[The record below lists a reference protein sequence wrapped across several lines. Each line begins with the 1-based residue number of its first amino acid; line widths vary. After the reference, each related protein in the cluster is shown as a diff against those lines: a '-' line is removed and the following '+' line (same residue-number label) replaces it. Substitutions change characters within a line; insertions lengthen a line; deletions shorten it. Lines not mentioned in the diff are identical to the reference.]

1 MSFLDVFKNAKIAVV
16 FVLVL
21 ALASVGLGFWAT
33 SVYGAGVSGD
43 SIFYLSTAENLLA
56 GRGFFDNSNNPFV
69 SFPPLLVLI
78 FAGLAWLFKADVFVA
93 AWFFNLLLLGVN
105 TALGSWWLYR
115 FFREKPVYFLL
126 GSLFLVLSVSHLR
139 MHTAV
144 LSDPLY
150 LTFTLLFFFFGWQY
164 LEKSSA
170 APFVGMLIL
179 SILSP
184 LLRFS
189 GLSQVVAAGLI
200 ILYVHREQWRTAF
213 ALGAT
218 LGALSILPLGLWI
231 YLHNYLMY
239 NTFWGS
245 VSGGVDFWENLL
257 QGLRKILYWFLP
269 YRPISSDGLL
279 EPLIVLLAISLTLL
293 VFNRKKDWANWFNF
307 FANPALATM
316 MLFAAVYSLSTTAN
330 IISLHHRDILSD
342 RYYVIVMLPVLV
354 LLFSVLDRLILPH
367 LRFSPRYF
375 WLGLLVIFALWSV
388 YPISRIDKYIR
399 SSHAGEWHNYNIF
412 NNREYKQA
420 EIIQQ
425 AQKLAQQ
432 NPGAVIY
439 SNVPRATWFYIRRP
453 IERLPLIRREWNE
466 AEIAAAYAGWPE
478 TPGYLVWLNRDPYE
492 RFEDADVLI
501 PYVNMELLIRTND
514 GRIYYISPIK

>member
-1 MSFLDVFKNAKIAVV
+1 MSFLDILKKPKIAVV
-16 FVLVL
+16 FIIAL
-21 ALASVGLGFWAT
+21 ALVSIGLGVWAT

-43 SIFYLSTAENLLA
+43 SIFYLSAAENLLA
-56 GRGFFDNSNNPFV
+56 GRGFVDNSNDPFV

-78 FAGLAWLFKADVFVA
+78 FAGLARFFNVDVFVA
-93 AWFFNLLLLGVN
+93 AWYFNLFLLGIN

-115 FFREKPVYFLL
+115 FFREQPIYFLL
-126 GSLFLVLSVSHLR
+126 GSLFMVLSVSNLR

-164 LEKSSA
+164 LEKPSA
-170 APFVGMLIL
+170 APFFGMLVL
-179 SILSP
+179 SILAP

-189 GLSQVVAAGLI
+189 GLAQGVTAGLI
-200 ILYVHREQWRTAF
+200 LLYAHRKQWKTALL
-213 ALGAT
+213 LGGT

-231 YLHNYLMY
+231 YLHNYLLHS
-239 NTFWGS
+239 TIWGS
-245 VSGGVDFWENLL
+245 VSGGIDFGENLL
-257 QGLRKILYWFLP
+257 QGLRKILYWFVP
-269 YRPISSDGLL
+269 YRPISPDGLL
-279 EPLIVLLAISLTLL
+279 EPLILLALIILILL
-293 VFNRKKDWANWFNF
+293 AFNRKKDWVNWLSF
-307 FANPALATM
+307 FTNPALGVM
-316 MLFAAVYSLSTTAN
+316 MIFAAVYFLSTTAN
-330 IISLHHRDILSD
+330 IVSLHHRDILSD
-342 RYYVIVMLPVLV
+342 RYYVIIMLPVLV
-354 LLFSVLDRLILPH
+354 LLFSVLDRLVLPH

-388 YPISRIDKYIR
+388 YPIARIDKYIR

-425 AQKLAQQ
+425 AQQLAQQ
-432 NPGAVIY
+432 NPNAVIY

-453 IERLPLIRREWNE
+453 IERLPLIRREWSE

-492 RFEDADVLI
+492 RFEDADVLM
-501 PYVNMELLIRTND
+501 PYVNMELLARTND